1 MLSKD
6 ISDDW
11 YPRKCHMVITLREFE
26 GIKVCTV
33 NVDYSYSGIW
43 RLEPY
48 YRHLK
53 RMASNGIARE
63 IFLVQIRE
71 LRHTYLILPQ
81 KDVEVTGSNYVL
93 SFETFPLRQWNVE
106 LAQSRAGAMHRAQ
119 EIAAK
124 QIHAW
129 AMVYDT

>member
-1 MLSKD
+1 
-6 ISDDW
+6 
-11 YPRKCHMVITLREFE
+11 MVITLREFE

-33 NVDYSYSGIW
+33 NVDYSYTGIW

-71 LRHTYLILPQ
+71 LNHTHLVLPY

-93 SFETFPLRQWNVE
+93 SFTHLPMRSWNVE
-106 LAQSRAGAMHRAQ
+106 LATSKEAAMARAQ
-119 EIAAK
+119 EIAA
-124 QIHAW
+124 QQAHAW
-129 AMVYDT
+129 AMVY